1 MTSGTRS
8 GRWPTGILVRQYGI
22 CTQTPF
28 LILQVRQ
35 AIRKALKDM
44 KPDPGLCDRLAQMGV
59 HLGASDVHS
68 ADGGRAREQ
77 DTGIES
83 TVPGQVIET
92 PRGPCFVVETRYPL
106 DHLHGCYR
114 LSNLSPNDHPS
125 LPLARLA
132 GNERLSDLRFRSAIF
147 FDIETTGLGTGSGTY
162 AFMIGLGA
170 FDGDEFCLRQYFMRD
185 YHEEA
190 ALLDHLSQQ
199 MRDGSWWVTFNGRNF
214 DVPVLETRFICSG
227 YPQMPLAH
235 APHLDLLYP
244 ARRLWR
250 KRLGSCALSSLEVH
264 LLGLT
269 RESDVPGWQ
278 IPDLYFDYLRY
289 GETQPMRQVF
299 VHNALD
305 ILSLVTLT
313 SKANAVLSDPFGE
326 AVEHPEDRYSLGVM
340 YESGRERDLA
350 QRAYEQALQERLPP
364 DLQDDA
370 LRRLS
375 FIYKRNGQIERAVR
389 IWETL
394 SRPNNTYAYVELAK
408 YYEHHRRDHQTA
420 ASLVREIMAW
430 RELPAGGQCSR
441 PALAHRLSR
450 LHRKL
455 GKGVLP
461 VPRIESYSFGK
472 ITVGGQTYTSDLII
486 LPSGVRPEWWRK
498 TGHRLD
504 KDDLHEVIKAK
515 PSVLVIGTGNMG
527 HMQVPQGVL
536 DYLAEHDIRA
546 VMQRTAE
553 ACECY
558 NELAQTEQAAA
569 ALHLTC

>member
-1 MTSGTRS
+1 
-8 GRWPTGILVRQYGI
+8 
-22 CTQTPF
+22 
-28 LILQVRQ
+28 
-35 AIRKALKDM
+35 
-44 KPDPGLCDRLAQMGV
+44 MGV
-59 HLGASDVHS
+59 HLGASGLHP
-68 ADGGRAREQ
+68 AGKGRARVH
-77 DTGIES
+77 DAGIES
-83 TVPGQVIET
+83 IVPGQVIET
-92 PRGPCFVVETRYPL
+92 PRGPCFVVETRYAL

-114 LSNLSPNDHPS
+114 LSDLSPDDHPS

-132 GNERLSDLRFRSAIF
+132 GNERLTDLNFSSAIF

-162 AFMIGLGA
+162 AFMIGLGT

-190 ALLDHLSQQ
+190 ALLDHLAQQ

-214 DVPVLETRFICSG
+214 DVPVLQTRFILSG
-227 YPQMPLAH
+227 YLQMPLSH

-250 KRLGSCALSSLEVH
+250 KRLGSCALSSLEMH

-289 GETQPMRQVF
+289 GEALPLRQVF

-313 SKANAVLSDPFGE
+313 AKANAVLSDPFGE
-326 AVEHPEDRYSLGVM
+326 AIEHPVDRYSLGVM
-340 YESGRERDLA
+340 YESGRQRDQA
-350 QRAYEQALQERLPP
+350 QRAYEQALQEHLPP
-364 DLQDDA
+364 DLQEDA

-375 FIYKRNGQIERAVR
+375 FIYKRNGEIERAVR

-394 SRPNNTYAYVELAK
+394 SKGNNAFAFVELAK
-408 YYEHHRRDHQTA
+408 YYEHRRRDHQTA
-420 ASLVREIMAW
+420 ARLVREIMTW
-430 RELPAGGQCSR
+430 PELPASGQCSL
-441 PALAHRLSR
+441 PALAHRLAR

-455 GKGVLP
+455 AKGGLP
-461 VPRIESYSFGK
+461 TPRIESYSLGE
-472 ITVGGQTYTSDLII
+472 ITIGGQAYTSDLII
-486 LPSGVRPEWWRK
+486 LPSGVQPRWWRK

-504 KDDLHEVIKAK
+504 RDDLQEVVTAK
-515 PSVLVIGTGNMG
+515 PSVLVIGTGNLGRMR
-527 HMQVPQGVL
+527 VPQGVR

-546 VMQRTAE
+546 VVEHTAE
-553 ACECY
+553 ACQRY
-558 NELAQTEQAAA
+558 NELAQTEQVAA